1 MLSQRMLFH
10 DYHIALANKA
20 FSRAETLTGRYFRL
34 NRQEMRRRR
43 YEVKTLAFLDER
55 ERSDQAFA
63 HLCKYQYDGSSGG
76 REGAH
81 FYRICLQDDRILDA
95 VRRAGNYISL
105 GSLLLYIATHE
116 LVHVVRFDRGA
127 IDFDASREEKEREE
141 KRVHA
146 ITHEV
151 LQPSLGRNVTLI
163 HDCFSSR
170 YKIGDIFNLE
180 VSNANLRVQM
190 QEM

>member
-1 MLSQRMLFH
+1 MLSQATLFQ
-10 DYHIALANKA
+10 DQHIALANSA
-20 FSRAETLTGRYFRL
+20 FYRAEALAGRHFHL
-34 NRQEMRRRR
+34 NRQEMKRHR
-43 YEVKTLAFLDER
+43 YEVKTLAFLDEQ

-63 HLCKYQYDGSSGG
+63 HLCKYQYDGTSAG

-81 FYRICLQDDRILDA
+81 FYRVCLQDDRILDA
-95 VRRAGNYISL
+95 VRRARSCISL

-116 LVHVVRFDRGA
+116 LVHVVRFDHGA

-151 LQPSLGRNVTLI
+151 LRPSLCRNMTLI

-170 YKIGDIFNLE
+170 YKIGDIFNQE
-180 VSNANLRVQM
+180 VNNANLRVQM